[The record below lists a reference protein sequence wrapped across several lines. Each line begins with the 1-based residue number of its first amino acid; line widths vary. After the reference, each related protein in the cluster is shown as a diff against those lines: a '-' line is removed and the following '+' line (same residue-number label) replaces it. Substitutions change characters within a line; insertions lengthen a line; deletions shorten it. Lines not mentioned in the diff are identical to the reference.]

1 MHALHAHFDWEGQS
15 LPLPIARLLDDL
27 PGLVFFIKDREGR
40 YLWVNRSLVE
50 RSGKADKA
58 ELIGRRPSDLFPD
71 ALAARYE
78 RQDERVIELG
88 KPQINLLE
96 LHLYPNRRRGWCL
109 TNKYPAYRADG
120 GQAAGVVGVSRDVEP
135 TARGAADRGF
145 PELAR
150 ALDLI
155 QQRLADPPSLA
166 ELAGACGLSA
176 GRFSEL
182 SGRLFQLTPKQLI
195 LKARID
201 EALHLLATTGLP
213 LSEIALATGFCDQ
226 SAFTRHFRRVTGLT
240 PGAFAKDAAGR
251 GSHGPRSVA

>member
-1 MHALHAHFDWEGQS
+1 MQSLHAHFDWQDQS
-15 LPLPIARLLDDL
+15 LPLPLQRLLDDL
-27 PGLVFFIKDREGR
+27 PGLVFFIKDREGH

-50 RSGKADKA
+50 RSGHTDKA
-58 ELIGRRPSDLFPD
+58 EVIGRRPSELFPET
-71 ALAARYE
+71 LAAHYE
-78 RQDERVIELG
+78 RQDRRVVEAG
-88 KPQINLLE
+88 KPLTNLLE

-109 TNKYPAYRADG
+109 TNKYPIHRPG
-120 GQAAGVVGVSRDVEP
+120 ESQAAGLVGVSRDVE
-135 TARGAADRGF
+135 TSARGAADRGF

-155 QQRLADPPSLA
+155 QQRIADPPSLP
-166 ELAGACGLSA
+166 ELAAACGLSA

-182 SGRLFQLTPKQLI
+182 SARLFQLTPKQLI

-201 EALHLLATTGLP
+201 EALHLLSTTALP

-240 PGAFAKDAAGR
+240 PGAFAKSGAARR
-251 GSHGPRSVA
+251 G